1 MSETAATTT
10 TPKTSAN
17 AGVIARLGSQ
27 RGQLRAE
34 VRTLTGE
41 RDTLRTELEA
51 ARRENAELKVK
62 ADTSASAKRV
72 QELEGQLRD
81 AAHRKVF
88 DRIAG
93 DKGVKDAR
101 ALGDLYQLSG
111 YKAEGE
117 APDEAAIGALI
128 DAQKAERGYL
138 FGDATATPTPT
149 PSGIGTGIVKP
160 GPASGSGGRTE
171 TPSSAMFA
179 HDDPRLSDPKFVMM
193 NYDKVTQAAQE
204 RVARGEV

>member
-1 MSETAATTT
+1 MSEQATP
-10 TPKTSAN
+10 TPGSAN

-34 VRTLTGE
+34 VRTLTTE
-41 RDTLRTELEA
+41 RDTARTELETL
-51 ARRENAELKVK
+51 RRENGELKVK
-62 ADTSASAKRV
+62 ADTSAGAKRV

-88 DRIAG
+88 DRVAAA
-93 DKGVKDAR
+93 KGVP
-101 ALGDLYQLSG
+101 GDSLEVLYQLSG
-111 YKAEGE
+111 YKAEGDQ
-117 APDEAAIGALI
+117 ADEAAIGVLI
-128 DAQKAERGYL
+128 DQQKGKPGVGRL
-138 FGDATATPTPT
+138 FGDATPTPT
-149 PSGIGTGIVKP
+149 PTPSGTGIVKP

-179 HDDPRLSDPKFVMM
+179 HDDPRLSDAKFVMQ
-193 NYDKVTQAAQE
+193 NYELVTKAAQE